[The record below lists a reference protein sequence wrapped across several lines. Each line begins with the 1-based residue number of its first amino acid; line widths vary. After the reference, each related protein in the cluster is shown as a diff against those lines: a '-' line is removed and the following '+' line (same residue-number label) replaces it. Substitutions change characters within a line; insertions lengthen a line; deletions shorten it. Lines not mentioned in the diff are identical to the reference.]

1 MNLREIDLLVAEKVM
16 GWEEVKEN
24 DFIKRPDVDFIGK
37 APDRFCEDAWSILP
51 NYSTDISDV
60 WEVVENFKDKGF
72 LFTLKNTVGGEYTF
86 SLTDW
91 NGMCSTYT
99 ASSVTA
105 PLAICLAALKAV
117 GVEVN
122 TK

>member
-1 MNLREIDLLVAEKVM
+1 MNLREIDRLVAEKVM

-51 NYSTDISDV
+51 NYSTDISDA
-60 WEVVENFKDKGF
+60 WEVVEQLREKELYVDIDTFAEHYDVRVVSGPYE
-72 LFTLKNTVGGEYTF
+72 VGH
-86 SLTDW
+86 SL
-91 NGMCSTYT
+91 SE
-99 ASSVTA
+99 TA

-117 GVEVN
+117 GIEVK
-122 TK
+122 TE